1 MSRRAALQARIEGFL
16 EHERRESHERT
27 KHIRPEH
34 LEAQVDVAEQLC
46 DRLLGRERAPAVVL
60 AAPTG
65 TGKTIIALTA
75 ALYSVER
82 GRRFQR
88 LAIVAPN
95 RHVTQRWQQRASAL
109 GADPSSITGHTT
121 RTLPA
126 RRFTEGTLV
135 IIDEA
140 HRGMQTDKTASY
152 EGLKEACRDR
162 AVILVSA
169 TPYQLTTAGL
179 VAMLSLNGSRQRG
192 DELRP
197 IQAYA
202 KQLAEVMRNVDSEE
216 LSDESRLRLRS
227 SAAESRSVID
237 RHLIGGTHPSWDAR
251 LYQPDREGFDTI
263 ELSEAWARA
272 YWTARALAALTTR
285 GISDTLNRGLD
296 SSSEAFQASRLHKA
310 LKARDTPRM
319 KELLRTLEGELGS
332 GIAHPKVHA
341 TVEWTREQVAAG
353 RHVLIFTYFTATQQA
368 LKSAL
373 DEQVRDAEVHA
384 PTGTR
389 TLGAVTERFRRQQ
402 KPGEKPLVLVVTDK
416 FSESIDLDGGDPSVV
431 HHDLH
436 WNPARIRQRMGRVT
450 RLSSGFQRVPPRRVY
465 LPILATPTDER
476 MRETIQ
482 RRFALTDLIIPAELE
497 IQLDGLPAAV
507 RDALTGCLDGVPG
520 NGFRSA

>member
-1 MSRRAALQARIEGFL
+1 
-16 EHERRESHERT
+16 
-27 KHIRPEH
+27 
-34 LEAQVDVAEQLC
+34 
-46 DRLLGRERAPAVVL
+46 VL

-65 TGKTIIALTA
+65 TGKTIIALAA
-75 ALYSVER
+75 ALHSLKR
-82 GRRFQR
+82 GRHFQR

-95 RHVTQRWQQRASAL
+95 HHVKQRWLKRANDL
-109 GADPSSITGHTT
+109 GADPGHIEGHTL
-121 RTLPA
+121 RTLPTG
-126 RRFTEGTLV
+126 RFPEGTLV

-140 HRGMQTDKTASY
+140 HRGMQTGKTASY
-152 EGLKEACRDR
+152 EGLKKACRDR
-162 AVILVSA
+162 AVVLVSA

-179 VAMLSLNGSRQRG
+179 VAMLSLNGSRQRR

-197 IQAYA
+197 IQEYA
-202 KQLAEVMRNVDSEE
+202 KQLAEVMRDVDGEG

-227 SAAESRSVID
+227 SGAESRAVID

-251 LYQPDREGFDTI
+251 LYQPDRQSFNPI
-263 ELSEAWARA
+263 ELSEAWARG

-296 SSSEAFQASRLHKA
+296 SSSEAFQASQLHRA
-310 LKARDTPRM
+310 LKARATPRM
-319 KELLRTLEGELGS
+319 KELLQTLEVELGS
-332 GIAHPKVHA
+332 GIAHPKLHA
-341 TVEWTREQVAAG
+341 TVEWTREQLAAG
-353 RHVLIFTYFTATQQA
+353 RHVLIFTYFTATQAAISTA
-368 LKSAL
+368 LKQHL
-373 DEQVRDAEVHA
+373 KDAEVHA

-389 TLGAVTERFRRQQ
+389 ALGAVTERFRRNP

-465 LPILATPTDER
+465 LPVLATPTDER

-497 IQLDGLPAAV
+497 IQLDGLSAAV
-507 RDALTGCLDGVPG
+507 RDALTGCLDGVPF
-520 NGFRSA
+520 NGRRLA